1 MSEQSEPINMHSLIH
16 LKITD
21 RTELLELSRNPELK
35 ENTPLVYIY
44 YLEND
49 SVNYP
54 KGKSKIV
61 YIGEA
66 LRTNEPSCKRF
77 SQHLGTS
84 LNTGGDSGSNLVLTQ
99 YFYTN
104 QILNLLIFKVDPFM
118 NKLIEKVLIYS
129 HIDSYGA
136 PPIAQ
141 GSTPKSGSN
150 SKSISAIFSEIED
163 FKNTYGNAF
172 ELIQKINQLNK
183 SEFKKH
189 LKQYFAL

>member
-1 MSEQSEPINMHSLIH
+1 MINLIH
-16 LKITD
+16 LKITN
-21 RTELLELSRNPELK
+21 RTELLELSRNSELK
-35 ENTPLVYIY
+35 ENIPLVYIY

-66 LRTNEPSCKRF
+66 LRSNEPSGKRF
-77 SQHLGTS
+77 SQHIGTS

-99 YFYTN
+99 YFFTN
-104 QILNLLIFKVDPFM
+104 QILNLLIFKVDSGL

-141 GSTPKSGSN
+141 GSIPKSGSN
-150 SKSISAIFSEIED
+150 SKSISAIFSEIES
-163 FKNTYGNAF
+163 FKNTHVITV
-172 ELIQKINQLNK
+172 ELIQKINQLK
-183 SEFKKH
+183 KREFVKY
-189 LKQYFAL
+189 LKDTF